1 MAIDNIKQ
9 QILDT
14 GIEVSTVYIAV
25 GVIILT
31 TSKFPYHKFSTHS

>member
-9 QILDT
+9 QILDA

-25 GVIILT
+25 GVVILT
-31 TSKFPYHKFSTHS
+31 TSKLLVCSM

>member
-31 TSKFPYHKFSTHS
+31 TSKFPIS